1 MVLICQYIEYT
12 YYGGHRRE
20 HKAGTCKIDEEK
32 ERAKMEHYLDAEGH
46 IHTRKKR
53 SKIYLALAKIFPCL
67 INKNETIV
75 NINESN
81 VEDEDADFD
90 LEDSTYLSSIQN
102 QHHDNDDNSFVSG
115 QSGTL
120 PHGGA
125 SLSGDGDTAY
135 GTMDS
140 DAGGGV
146 LEGMEGGHLKRIAA
160 EKKQAEE
167 EALAKQEEITRRRE
181 ALIKKW
187 TEWVCL
193 CCGKK
198 NRRPTNPPDEF
209 LIAYS
214 EKGLYYK
221 RTIASLKIQKKKP
234 RCTHCYA
241 HEDFTPR
248 ACTAHHFKYNP
259 TPYSAFENY
268 PEVVPSIKRGFFRG
282 IWDKSV
288 SCLFGQRNH
297 PDSRLMVNDWRLSIY
312 LSSRFPIM
320 PRAVKEKDEL
330 YELGEIIEC
339 RRQKSDWCRGRIIE
353 ARSNHIY
360 DIKYDTGDDVRVVE
374 EHELR
379 LPPGKGAMAYR
390 IELGISLLVLFFP
403 IGLIGGVLF
412 GPGMIFLPTF
422 FLSLSLLIY
431 RIQSFV
437 ETFME
442 YYSAGCC
449 VIFQQSMI
457 FTLPILLLFCTSVL
471 GLMKDTLG
479 VSWSIIVASL
489 VLTELTAMPV
499 IYIKRPTFAVM
510 IGILFIESSLTFLML
525 GLKMDGITII
535 PYMLIDLFPAFVGI
549 YTLLRFRRWLGY
561 VWDVSMRIR
570 PMEFDFYEPSF
581 LGKMIKKT
589 GIFSRKVV
597 PEEESSDEESEDE
610 EEQEEENGE
619 DDTAIDEEKEGEEK
633 V

>member
-1 MVLICQYIEYT
+1 MICQYIEFT

-20 HKAGTCKIDEEK
+20 EKAGKCKIDEDY
-32 ERAKMEHYLDAEGH
+32 ERSRTEHYMDVDGR
-46 IHTRKKR
+46 IHTRRKR
-53 SKIYLALAKIFPCL
+53 SKCYLALAKVLPCL
-67 INKNETIV
+67 INKHETVV
-75 NINESN
+75 NIAEP
-81 VEDEDADFD
+81 EDEYLEDD
-90 LEDSTYLSSIQN
+90 LDSTYLSSIQN
-102 QHHDNDDNSFVSG
+102 QNLDDENSLASGNGSIGVDNAPPGSVLSNGDATGVGTAD
-115 QSGTL
+115 SGT
-120 PHGGA
+120 
-125 SLSGDGDTAY
+125 
-135 GTMDS
+135 
-140 DAGGGV
+140 V
-146 LEGMEGGHLKRIAA
+146 LEGMEGGHLKRIAEEKRQA
-160 EKKQAEE
+160 EIDEKAKQAD
-167 EALAKQEEITRRRE
+167 ITKRRE

-187 TEWVCL
+187 TEWVCM

-221 RTIASLKIQKKKP
+221 RTIASLQLQKKRP

-248 ACTAHHFKYNP
+248 PCTSHHFKYNP

-268 PEVVPSIKRGFFRG
+268 PEVVPTIKRGFFRG
-282 IWDKSV
+282 LWDKTV

-320 PRAVKEKDEL
+320 PRAVKGKDEL

-353 ARSNHIY
+353 ARHNHIY

-374 EHELR
+374 ENELR

-390 IELGISLLVLFFP
+390 TELGIAMLVLFFP
-403 IGLIGGVLF
+403 IGLMGAVLV
-412 GPGMIFLPTF
+412 GPGMIFFPTF
-422 FLSLSLLIY
+422 LLSLALLVY
-431 RIQSFV
+431 RIQSFF
-437 ETFME
+437 ETFLE
-442 YYSAGCC
+442 FYSAGCC

-457 FTLPILLLFCTSVL
+457 FTLPILLLFITSLL
-471 GLMKDTLG
+471 GLMKESLG
-479 VSWSIIVASL
+479 VSWVVIAAFVIV
-489 VLTELTAMPV
+489 TEVTAMPV

-510 IGILFIESSLTFLML
+510 IGILFMESSLSFLL
-525 GLKMDGITII
+525 VGLRMDGVEII
-535 PYMLIDLFPAFVGI
+535 PYILIDVFPAFVGI

-570 PMEFDFYEPSF
+570 PLEFDFYEPSF
-581 LGKMIKKT
+581 LGKVIKKMN
-589 GIFSRKVV
+589 IFSPKVS
-597 PEEESSDEESEDE
+597 PEEEEESDEEEEEEEGGEEEEEGEEKEDE
-610 EEQEEENGE
+610 EE
-619 DDTAIDEEKEGEEK
+619 K